1 MDFHDLKINTKP
13 IAISDSTDDSRTF
26 KESQTYGLFLNK
38 LVFVAICPSIPH
50 SSYAWAQNTKFQTT
64 FAGFSL
70 KVVSKEGFQGTY
82 N

>member
-1 MDFHDLKINTKP
+1 MDFHDLKRNTKP
-13 IAISDSTDDSRTF
+13 IAISDSTDDSRTC
-26 KESQTYGLFLNK
+26 KESQTYGLFFNK
-38 LVFVAICPSIPH
+38 LVFVAICPSITH

-70 KVVSKEGFQGTY
+70 RVVSKEGFQGTY